1 MSKTLCIILIFGMF
15 VVPVTSAQS
24 RWLDTKTQGKLSLI
38 ILLSGLAVLTKL
50 LVDKDKKAGEA
61 LHARLGMPEQI
72 IEFQRGFDHWRVE
85 WYIEQRYLFR
95 NGVLQQSLEINHHE
109 R

>member
-1 MSKTLCIILIFGMF
+1 MLA
-15 VVPVTSAQS
+15 VPVTSAQS
-24 RWLDTKTQGKLSLI
+24 RWLDTKMQGKLSLI

-50 LVDKDKKAGEA
+50 LVDNDKKAGEA
-61 LHARLGMPEQI
+61 LRTRLGMPEQI
-72 IEFQRGFDHWRVE
+72 IEFQRGFDYWRVE

>member
-1 MSKTLCIILIFGMF
+1 ML

-61 LHARLGMPEQI
+61 LHARLGIPEQI
-72 IEFQRGFDHWRVE
+72 TDFQQGFDYWHIE
-85 WYIEQRYLFR
+85 WYSEQSYLFR
-95 NGVLQQSLEINHHE
+95 NGVLQQDLEINHHE